1 MTFDLKLLFNAT
13 FLKINGLI
21 FRIFKFLIMKLYL
34 TSFLLLCS
42 LLASAQT
49 AFNQIEKSIDSVF
62 KKYDTRTGPG
72 AAVLIVKDHQII
84 FKKGYGM
91 ANLEYDEP
99 VTPTSVFDI
108 ASVSKQFTGYA
119 ISTLIQQGK
128 ISEDDDIHKYLPDVP
143 QYAHKITIHN
153 LIHHTSGIRD
163 WPMTLNLAGWR
174 WDEGFLFED
183 IMRMVKY
190 QKNLDFEP
198 GSKFSYSNTGYNLLA
213 EIVHKVS
220 GKPFPQWVKENI
232 FTPLHMNSSIVM
244 SDHQKVIK
252 RLATSYYGNGDG
264 AGKIN
269 DALIAY
275 GSSSI
280 YTNTEDLAKWVVF
293 FQKGIESKDPVIERM
308 LQTDLLT
315 TQAKNTYAYGL
326 FIDVM
331 DHGLRSISH
340 DGGWAG
346 YRTLIKNYPDEKFSI
361 ILLSNAADFDV
372 DANASG
378 IAKVFL
384 KDKIKA
390 GPQKENLQNA
400 PTVKVNEKQ
409 LEKYTGS
416 YQLGTAWYVTFTVEN
431 GNLMVQANGEDK
443 FPTDAKSD
451 SVFWVQGYGSSFT
464 FRDIKD
470 KAYTTRYRNIIA
482 KRIVPISVTI
492 NQLNAYV
499 GKYHSEELE
508 IDYKVTLDNGRLSI
522 YQIRLGDV
530 PLDPDLGIND
540 QFSTRIGSISFTR
553 DAQGKVN
560 GLNVSGGRPKNIRFV
575 KL

>member
-1 MTFDLKLLFNAT
+1 M
-13 FLKINGLI
+13 KIC
-21 FRIFKFLIMKLYL
+21 L
-34 TSFLLLCS
+34 TSLMVLCA
-42 LLASAQT
+42 LLASAQ
-49 AFNQIEKSIDSVF
+49 NNQPQIEKSIDSVF
-62 KKYDTRTGPG
+62 KNYDTKTAPG
-72 AAVLIVKDHQII
+72 VAVLIVKDQQVI

-91 ANLEYDEP
+91 ANLEYDVP
-99 VTPTSVFDI
+99 ITPESVFDI

-128 ISEDDDIHKYLPDVP
+128 LSENDDIHKYLPDVP
-143 QYAHKITIHN
+143 QYAQKITIHN

-174 WDEGFLFED
+174 GDEDYLFED
-183 IMRMVKY
+183 IMRMVKH
-190 QKNLDFEP
+190 QKDLDFEP

-213 EIVHKVS
+213 EIVGKVS

-232 FTPLHMNSSIVM
+232 FTPLNMNSSIVM
-244 SDHQKVIK
+244 DNHQKVVK
-252 RLATSYYGNGDG
+252 HLATSYYGNGDN

-280 YTNTEDLAKWVVF
+280 YTSTEDLSKWVIF

-308 LQTDLLT
+308 LQTDVLT
-315 TQAKNTYAYGL
+315 TRAKNTYAYGL
-326 FIDVM
+326 FIDDT

-361 ILLSNAADFDV
+361 ILLSNADDFNV
-372 DANASG
+372 DARG
-378 IAKVFL
+378 LEVAKVFL
-384 KDKIKA
+384 EDKIKA
-390 GPQKENLQNA
+390 GQQRENLQNI

-409 LEKYTGS
+409 LQKYTGS
-416 YQLGTAWYVTFTVEN
+416 YQLGTGWYVTFTVEN

-443 FPTDAKSD
+443 FSTAAKSD

-470 KAYTTRYRNIIA
+470 KAYTTKYRNIIA
-482 KRIVPISVTI
+482 KRIVPVTVTT
-492 NQLNAYV
+492 NQLSEYA
-499 GKYHSEELE
+499 GRYHSEELE
-508 IDYKVTLDNGRLSI
+508 TDYRVVLNNGKLSI

-530 PLDPDLGIND
+530 PLDPDLAIKD

-575 KL
+575 KLRLVD

>member
-1 MTFDLKLLFNAT
+1 MKLCLTSVLLLF
-13 FLKINGLI
+13 
-21 FRIFKFLIMKLYL
+21 
-34 TSFLLLCS
+34 S

-49 AFNQIEKSIDSVF
+49 SSNNVEKNIDSVF
-62 KKYDTRTGPG
+62 KNYDTKTGPG
-72 AAVLIVKDHQII
+72 VAILIIRDQQVI
-84 FKKGYGM
+84 FKKGYGI

-99 VTPTSVFDI
+99 ITPASVFDI

-119 ISTLIQQGK
+119 ISTLIQQRR

-163 WPMTLNLAGWR
+163 WPMMLNLAGWR
-174 WDEGFLFED
+174 WDEDFLFDD

-190 QKNLDFEP
+190 QKDLDFEP

-213 EIVHKVS
+213 EIVHKAG
-220 GKPFPQWVKENI
+220 GKPFPEWVKENI
-232 FTPLHMNSSIVM
+232 FTPLNMNSSIVM
-244 SDHQKVIK
+244 SDHQKII
-252 RLATSYYGNGDG
+252 RHLATSYYGNGDG

-308 LQTDLLT
+308 LQTDILT
-315 TQAKNTYAYGL
+315 NKEKNNYAYGL
-326 FIDVM
+326 FLDDN
-331 DHGLRSISH
+331 DHGLHSISH

-346 YRTLIKNYPDEKFSI
+346 YRTLIKNYPDEKLSI
-361 ILLSNAADFDV
+361 ILLSNAADFDT
-372 DANASG
+372 DARG
-378 IAKVFL
+378 LEVAKVFL
-384 KDKIKA
+384 KDKMKA
-390 GPQKENLQNA
+390 GPQRENLQNV

-416 YQLGTAWYVTFTVEN
+416 YQLGTGWYVTFTVEN

-443 FPTDAKSD
+443 FSTAAKSD
-451 SVFWVQGYGSSFT
+451 SVFWVQDYGSSFT

-470 KAYTTRYRNIIA
+470 KAYTAKYRNIIA
-482 KRIVPISVTI
+482 KRIVPISVAT
-492 NQLNAYV
+492 NQFNDYV
-499 GKYHSEELE
+499 GRYRSEELE
-508 IDYKVTLDNGRLSI
+508 TDYRVTSDNGKLSI

-530 PLDPDLGIND
+530 PLDPDLAIND

-560 GLNVSGGRPKNIRFV
+560 GLNVSGGRPKNVRFV
-575 KL
+575 KIVD

>member
-1 MTFDLKLLFNAT
+1 MKLCLTSLLLLF
-13 FLKINGLI
+13 GL
-21 FRIFKFLIMKLYL
+21 
-34 TSFLLLCS
+34 S
-42 LLASAQT
+42 ASAQ
-49 AFNQIEKSIDSVF
+49 NQPQTEKSIDSVF
-62 KKYDTRTGPG
+62 RNYDTKTGPG
-72 AAVLIVKDHQII
+72 VAVLIVKDQQVI
-84 FKKGYGM
+84 FKKGYGI

-99 VTPTSVFDI
+99 ITPASVFDI

-143 QYAHKITIHN
+143 QYSHKITIHN

-174 WDEGFLFED
+174 WDEDFLFDD

-190 QKNLDFEP
+190 QKDLDFEP
-198 GSKFSYSNTGYNLLA
+198 GSKFSYCNTGYNLLA
-213 EIVHKVS
+213 EIVGKVS

-232 FTPLHMNSSIVM
+232 FTPLSMNSSVVM

-280 YTNTEDLAKWVVF
+280 YTNTQDLAKWVIF

-308 LQTDLLT
+308 LQTDTLT
-315 TQAKNTYAYGL
+315 NKEKNNYAYGL
-326 FIDVM
+326 FIDDN
-331 DHGLRSISH
+331 DHGLHSISH

-346 YRTLIKNYPDEKFSI
+346 YHTLIKNYPGEKLSI
-361 ILLSNAADFDV
+361 ILLSNAADFNT
-372 DANASG
+372 DAG
-378 IAKVFL
+378 GLEVAKVFL
-384 KDKIKA
+384 KDKLKA
-390 GPQKENLQNA
+390 GPQRENLQNV
-400 PTVKVNEKQ
+400 PTVKVNEMQ

-416 YQLGTAWYVTFTVEN
+416 YQLGTGWYVTFTVEN

-443 FPTDAKSD
+443 FSTAAKSD

-470 KAYTTRYRNIIA
+470 KAYTIKYRNIIA
-482 KRIVPISVTI
+482 KRIVPISVTT
-492 NQLNAYV
+492 NQLNDFV
-499 GKYHSEELE
+499 GRYHSEELE
-508 IDYKVTLDNGRLSI
+508 TDYKVTLDNGKLSI

-530 PLDPDLGIND
+530 PLDPDLAIND
-540 QFSTRIGSISFTR
+540 QFSTRIGSINFTR

-560 GLNVSGGRPKNIRFV
+560 GLNVSGGRPKNVRFV
-575 KL
+575 KIVD

>member
-1 MTFDLKLLFNAT
+1 
-13 FLKINGLI
+13 
-21 FRIFKFLIMKLYL
+21 MKLCL
-34 TSFLLLCS
+34 TSFLLLCC

-49 AFNQIEKSIDSVF
+49 ASNNVEKSIDSVF
-62 KKYDTRTGPG
+62 KNYDTKTGPG
-72 AAVLIVKDHQII
+72 VAVLIVKDQQVI

-99 VTPTSVFDI
+99 VTPASVFDI

-128 ISEDDDIHKYLPDVP
+128 IAEDDDIHKYLPDVP
-143 QYAHKITIHN
+143 QYSHKITIHN

-174 WDEGFLFED
+174 WDEDFLFED

-190 QKNLDFEP
+190 QKDLDFEP

-220 GKPFPQWVKENI
+220 GKPFPQWVKENV
-232 FTPLHMNSSIVM
+232 FTPLSMNSSVVM

-252 RLATSYYGNGDG
+252 HLATSYYGNGDG

-280 YTNTEDLAKWVVF
+280 YTNTEDLAKWVAF
-293 FQKGIESKDPVIERM
+293 FQKGMESKDPVIERM
-308 LQTDLLT
+308 LQTDMLT

-326 FIDVM
+326 FIDDM

-346 YRTLIKNYPDEKFSI
+346 YRTLIKNYPDEKLSI
-361 ILLSNAADFDV
+361 ILLSNAADFNTD
-372 DANASG
+372 ASG
-378 IAKVFL
+378 LEVAKVFL

-390 GPQKENLQNA
+390 GPQRENLQNV
-400 PTVKVNEKQ
+400 PTVKVDEKQ
-409 LEKYTGS
+409 LQKYTGS
-416 YQLGTAWYVTFTVEN
+416 YQLGTGWYVTFTVEN

-443 FPTDAKSD
+443 FSTAAKSD

-470 KAYTTRYRNIIA
+470 KAYKAKYRNIIA
-482 KRIVPISVTI
+482 KRIVPISVTT
-492 NQLNAYV
+492 NQLSDYT
-499 GKYHSEELE
+499 GRYRSEELE
-508 IDYKVTLDNGRLSI
+508 TDYRVTLVGDKLSI

-530 PLDPDLGIND
+530 PLDPDLATSD

-560 GLNVSGGRPKNIRFV
+560 GLNVSGGRPKNVRFV

>member
-1 MTFDLKLLFNAT
+1 M
-13 FLKINGLI
+13 KIC
-21 FRIFKFLIMKLYL
+21 L
-34 TSFLLLCS
+34 TSLMVLCA
-42 LLASAQT
+42 LLASAQN
-49 AFNQIEKSIDSVF
+49 NQPKIETSIDSVF
-62 KKYDTRTGPG
+62 KNYDTKTAPG
-72 AAVLIVKDHQII
+72 VAVLIVKDQQVI

-91 ANLEYDEP
+91 ANLEYDVP
-99 VTPTSVFDI
+99 ITPESVFDI

-119 ISTLIQQGK
+119 ISMLIQQGK
-128 ISEDDDIHKYLPDVP
+128 ISENDDIHKYLPDVP
-143 QYAHKITIHN
+143 QYAQKITIHN

-174 WDEGFLFED
+174 WDEDYLFED
-183 IMRMVKY
+183 IMRMVKH
-190 QKNLDFEP
+190 QKDLDFEP

-213 EIVHKVS
+213 EIVGKVS

-232 FTPLHMNSSIVM
+232 FTPLNMNSSIVM
-244 SDHQKVIK
+244 DNHQKVIK
-252 RLATSYYGNGDG
+252 HLATSYYGNGDN

-280 YTNTEDLAKWVVF
+280 YTNTEDLSKWVIF

-308 LQTDLLT
+308 LQTDVLT
-315 TQAKNTYAYGL
+315 TRAKNTYAYGL
-326 FIDVM
+326 FIDDT

-361 ILLSNAADFDV
+361 ILLSNADDFNV
-372 DANASG
+372 DARG
-378 IAKVFL
+378 LEVAKVFL
-384 KDKIKA
+384 EDKIKA
-390 GPQKENLQNA
+390 GQQRENLQNI

-409 LEKYTGS
+409 LQKYTGS
-416 YQLGTAWYVTFTVEN
+416 YQLGTGWYVTFTVEN

-443 FPTDAKSD
+443 FSTAAKSD

-470 KAYTTRYRNIIA
+470 KAYTTKYRNIIA
-482 KRIVPISVTI
+482 KRIVPVTVTT
-492 NQLNAYV
+492 NQLSEYA
-499 GKYHSEELE
+499 GRYHSEELE
-508 IDYKVTLDNGRLSI
+508 TDYRVVLNNGKLSI

-530 PLDPDLGIND
+530 PLDPDLAIND